1 MGLLINGKWS
11 DQWYDTK
18 KSNGKFIRQD
28 SKFRD
33 YIGSYNFPAEPH
45 RYHLYIS
52 NACPWAH
59 RTVIFRELKQLQDI
73 ISISS
78 VNAYMGK
85 NGWYFDHDPINNKKF
100 LYEIYLLAE
109 PNYSGRVTVPILWD
123 KKNKTIVNNESA
135 EIIRMLNSAFN
146 DINGNFNDYYPSEL
160 QNEIDQINEFIYN
173 KINNGVY
180 KAGFATKQSIYE
192 TEVNNLF
199 KALDEIDRRL
209 TNQKFLLGDQLTEA
223 DIRLFTTLVR
233 FDPVYVG
240 HFKCNLKRIKDYF
253 YLSRFIKTIIN
264 IKNVAKTI
272 NYTEIKEHYY
282 KSHPTIN
289 PNGIVPVG
297 PIID

>member
-11 DQWYDTK
+11 DQWYDTQ
-18 KSNGKFIRQD
+18 KSDGKFIRQD

-33 YIGSYNFPAEPH
+33 HIGSQNFPAEPN

-59 RTVIFRELKQLQDI
+59 RTAIFRELKQLQDI

-78 VNAYMGK
+78 VNAYMGE
-85 NGWYFDHDPINNKKF
+85 NGWHFDHDPINNKKF

-109 PNYSGRVTVPILWD
+109 PNYTGRVTVPILWD
-123 KKNKTIVNNESA
+123 KQTKTIVNNESA

-146 DINGNFNDYYPSEL
+146 DISGNFDDYYPSEL
-160 QNEIDQINEFIYN
+160 QNEINQINEFIYHQ
-173 KINNGVY
+173 INNGVY
-180 KAGFATKQSIYE
+180 KAGFATKQSVYE

-199 KALDEIDRRL
+199 NALDDIEIRL
-209 TNQKFLLGDQLTEA
+209 TNQKFLLGDKLTEA

-240 HFKCNLKRIKDYF
+240 HFKCNLKRIKDYP
-253 YLSRFIKTIIN
+253 YLSRFIKTIID
-264 IKNVAKTI
+264 IKDVAKTI

>member
-11 DQWYDTK
+11 DQWYDTQ
-18 KSNGKFIRQD
+18 KSDGKFIRQD

-33 YIGSYNFPAEPH
+33 HIGSQNFPAEPN

-59 RTVIFRELKQLQDI
+59 RTAIFRELKQLQDI

-78 VNAYMGK
+78 VNAYMGE
-85 NGWYFDHDPINNKKF
+85 NGWHFDHDPINNKKF

-109 PNYSGRVTVPILWD
+109 PNYTGRVTVPILWD
-123 KKNKTIVNNESA
+123 KQTKTIVNNESA

-146 DINGNFNDYYPSEL
+146 DISGNFDDYYPSEL
-160 QNEIDQINEFIYN
+160 QNEINQINEFIYH

-180 KAGFATKQSIYE
+180 KAGFATKQSVYE

-199 KALDEIDRRL
+199 NALDDIEIRL
-209 TNQKFLLGDQLTEA
+209 TNQKFLLGDKLTEA

-240 HFKCNLKRIKDYF
+240 HFKCNLKRIKDYP
-253 YLSRFIKTIIN
+253 YLSRFIKTIID
-264 IKNVAKTI
+264 IKDVAKTI

>member
-1 MGLLINGKWS
+1 MGLLINGEWR

-18 KSNGKFIRQD
+18 KSDGKFIRQD

-33 YIGSYNFPAEPH
+33 YIGSHSFPAEPN

-59 RTVIFRELKQLQDI
+59 RTAIFRELKQLQDI
-73 ISISS
+73 ITISA
-78 VNAYMGK
+78 VNSYMGE

-100 LYEIYLLAE
+100 LYEIYLLAD
-109 PNYSGRVTVPILWD
+109 PNYTGRVTVPILWD
-123 KKNKTIVNNESA
+123 KKTKTIVNNESA

-146 DINGNFNDYYPSEL
+146 DISGNFDDYYPSEL
-160 QNEIDQINEFIYN
+160 QNEIDQINEFIYH

-180 KAGFATKQSIYE
+180 KAGFATKQSVYE
-192 TEVNNLF
+192 TEVHSLF
-199 KALDEIDRRL
+199 NALNDIEIRL
-209 TNQKFLLGDQLTEA
+209 TNQKFLLGYKLTEA

-240 HFKCNLKRIKDYF
+240 HFKCNLKRIKDYP
-253 YLSRFIKTIIN
+253 YLSRFLKTIIN
-264 IKNVAKTI
+264 IKNVEQTI

-297 PIID
+297 PMID